1 MSNPC
6 QISSYSVSSIMYSN
20 SEFKMTTSRTNGRK
34 RGIYHDIT
42 NHTNGRGILTT
53 DRREKDE
60 QRKCS

>member
-1 MSNPC
+1 MSNLC

-34 RGIYHDIT
+34 RGI
-42 NHTNGRGILTT
+42 LTT